1 VADKAEPL
9 LRVSGISKT
18 FAGTRALD
26 DASLTVNRGEIV
38 ALLGENGAGKSTL
51 IKILAGVYVPDAGT
65 MTLAGTPLSG
75 DSRQRPIS
83 FIHQDLGLVEEMTVA
98 ENIALVNGFPS
109 RNGMIS
115 WEDAREQAR
124 QALTVL
130 DAPIEVDRPIR
141 SLSATERSIVG
152 LARAVSLHSEL
163 LVLDEPT
170 AALPAGEVEKLFRVL
185 RRLRDSGVGLIYVT
199 HRIDEVFA
207 LADRVCVL
215 RNGRVAATAPVADVT
230 SASLVTHILGRP
242 LTELFVEPPTPRRDV
257 VLEVRGLVSGFVGPV
272 SFSVHAGEVVG
283 LVGRVGAGHTI
294 VGRAVYGALD
304 VESGDVLVNGKP
316 VGQSIAQSRA
326 SGVEFTSG
334 KRAEEGLAAQL
345 TVRENLWMN
354 LASYGRGLFSIEGRA
369 RERQRADEVLHRYDV
384 RFHDA
389 EQAMGTL
396 SGGNQQKVVLARSME
411 TGPRL
416 FIVEEPTAGV
426 DVGAKA
432 QIYRIIEEALAKGL
446 AVLMISSDFEEVAAT
461 CFRALVFERGQL
473 VAELRKPNVSEE
485 QLTRIASGESRD
497 DWLHAPH
504 HLGGSTES
512 QEAVRPT

>member
-1 VADKAEPL
+1 MADEAEPL

-18 FAGTRALD
+18 FAGTRALE

-51 IKILAGVYVPDAGT
+51 IKILAGVHLPDAGT
-65 MTLAGTPLSG
+65 MTLAGMPLSG
-75 DSRQRPIS
+75 DARQRPIS
-83 FIHQDLGLVEEMTVA
+83 FIHQDLGLVDEMTVA
-98 ENIALVNGFPS
+98 ENIALVNGFPR
-109 RNGMIS
+109 RNGVIS
-115 WEDAREQAR
+115 WDDAREQAQR
-124 QALTVL
+124 TLQVL
-130 DAPIEVDRPIR
+130 DAPIDVDRPIR

-152 LARAVSLHSEL
+152 LARAVSVRSEL

-170 AALPAGEVEKLFRVL
+170 AALPAADVEKLFRVL
-185 RRLRDSGVGLIYVT
+185 RRLRASGVGLIYVT

-215 RNGRVAATAPVADVT
+215 RNGRVVATAPISDVT
-230 SASLVTHILGRP
+230 PASLVAHILGRP

-257 VLEVRGLVSGFVGPV
+257 VLDVRGLVSGFVGPV
-272 SFSVHAGEVVG
+272 SFSVYAGEVVG
-283 LVGRVGAGHTI
+283 LVGRVGAGHNI
-294 VGRAVYGALD
+294 VGRAIYGALD
-304 VESGDVLVNGKP
+304 VDGGEVLVNGKP

-326 SGVEFTSG
+326 NGVEFTSG

-354 LASYGRGLFSIEGRA
+354 LASYGRGLFSPEGRS
-369 RERQRADEVLHRYDV
+369 RERQRAEQVLRRYDV

-411 TGPRL
+411 TEPRL

-497 DWLHAPH
+497 DRLHATH
-504 HLGGSTES
+504 HPGEAAG
-512 QEAVRPT
+512 QEAIRPA

>member
-1 VADKAEPL
+1 VADQIDPIL
-9 LRVSGISKT
+9 TVSGVSKT
-18 FAGTRALD
+18 FAGTRALE
-26 DASLTVNRGEIV
+26 DASLTVHRGEIV

-65 MTLAGTPLSG
+65 MTLAGSPLTG
-75 DSRQRPIS
+75 DPRQRPIS

-98 ENIALVNGFPS
+98 ENIALVNGFPR

-115 WEDAREQAR
+115 WEDARAQAMR
-124 QALTVL
+124 ALEVL
-130 DAPIEVDRPIR
+130 DAPIDVDLPVR

-152 LARAVSLHSEL
+152 LARAVSVHAEL

-170 AALPAGEVEKLFRVL
+170 AALPAADVEKLFRVL
-185 RRLRDSGVGLIYVT
+185 RRLRANGVGLIYVT

-215 RNGRVAATAPVADVT
+215 RNGRVVAAAPIAEVT
-230 SASLVTHILGRP
+230 PASLVAHILGRP

-294 VGRAVYGALD
+294 VGRAIYGAVGIERGEAL
-304 VESGDVLVNGKP
+304 LNGKT
-316 VGQSIAQSRA
+316 VGRSIAQSRA

-334 KRAEEGLAAQL
+334 KRTEEGLAAQL

-354 LASYGRGLFSIEGRA
+354 LASYGRGLFSVESRT
-369 RERQRADEVLHRYDV
+369 RERQRAAEVLSRYDV

-396 SGGNQQKVVLARSME
+396 SGGNQQKVILARSME
-411 TGPRL
+411 TEPRL

-432 QIYRIIEEALAKGL
+432 QIYRIIEEALGKGL

-485 QLTRIASGESRD
+485 QLTRIASGEIREDS
-497 DWLHAPH
+497 PH
-504 HLGGSTES
+504 VPHSGRAAGSGH
-512 QEAVRPT
+512 EAARPS